1 MVYSPTVCYNAQ
13 TIIALRKNKGARE
26 GPATCA
32 KEFMSNETRQLKS
45 TAMAVS
51 AGILI
56 LAGASTL
63 IPWAS
68 VGEANVI
75 GYKSLCP
82 FAPFSTLICMMGA
95 NVLLTLRKRLAASP
109 EE

>member
-1 MVYSPTVCYNAQ
+1 MN
-13 TIIALRKNKGARE
+13 
-26 GPATCA
+26 
-32 KEFMSNETRQLKS
+32 NESQRLKS
-45 TAMAVS
+45 KAMAIT
-51 AGILI
+51 AWILI

-63 IPWAS
+63 IPWAAAS
-68 VGEANVI
+68 EANVI

-95 NVLLTLRKRLAASP
+95 NILLTLRKRLTAAS

>member
-1 MVYSPTVCYNAQ
+1 MDNA
-13 TIIALRKNKGARE
+13 TK
-26 GPATCA
+26 
-32 KEFMSNETRQLKS
+32 QLKS
-45 TAMAVS
+45 KAMAVS
-51 AGILI
+51 AGLLI

-63 IPWAS
+63 IPWAN

-95 NVLLTLRKRLAASP
+95 NILLTLRKRLAAAP

>member
-1 MVYSPTVCYNAQ
+1 MNNAP
-13 TIIALRKNKGARE
+13 KH
-26 GPATCA
+26 
-32 KEFMSNETRQLKS
+32 LKS

-51 AGILI
+51 AGIFV

-95 NVLLTLRKRLAASP
+95 NVLLTLRKRLAAAP

>member
-1 MVYSPTVCYNAQ
+1 
-13 TIIALRKNKGARE
+13 
-26 GPATCA
+26 
-32 KEFMSNETRQLKS
+32 MSNEPQRMKS

-68 VGEANVI
+68 ASEANVI
-75 GYKSLCP
+75 GYKSLCT

-95 NVLLTLRKRLAASP
+95 NILLTLRKRLTVAS